1 MNVAD
6 IKILHIDSN
15 HPLLWEQ
22 LEQASFN
29 NEADFTSSKQEIE
42 AKIENYHGIVIRSRF
57 KIDKTF
63 LDKATNLQ
71 FIARVGAGLES
82 IDCDYATAK
91 GIHLIAA
98 PEGNANAVGE
108 HAIGMLL
115 SLFNNLNK
123 ANNEVKSGQW
133 KREANRGHELEGK
146 TIGIIGY
153 GNMGKSFAKKLRG
166 FDVTVLCHD
175 ILPNMG
181 DVNAIQVSLS
191 ELQERADVLSLHTPW
206 TPETDKMINADFINK
221 FKKPFWFINT
231 ARGNSVVTVDLVEA
245 LQSGKILGAG
255 LDVLEYEKLSFETLF
270 EEDKPSAFEYLL
282 QAENALLTP
291 HIAGWTFE
299 SHQKLA
305 QTIVDKIKMLF
316 LTSL

>member
-1 MNVAD
+1 MNVAN

-22 LEQASFN
+22 LEYAGFH

-42 AKIENYHGIVIRSRF
+42 TKIKNYHGIVIRSRF

-123 ANNEVKSGQW
+123 SNNQVKSGQW

-166 FDVTVLCHD
+166 FDVTVLCYD
-175 ILPNMG
+175 ILPNLG
-181 DVNAIQVSLS
+181 DANATQVSLS
-191 ELQERADVLSLHTPW
+191 ELQEKSNVLSLHTPW

-231 ARGNSVVTVDLVEA
+231 ARGNSVVTKDLVEA

-270 EEDKPSAFEYLL
+270 EDEKPAAFEYLL
-282 QAENALLTP
+282 QAENVLLTP

-305 QTIVDKIKMLF
+305 QTIVDKIKRIYLN
-316 LTSL
+316 